1 MHRKP
6 RAPGLRGALL
16 VVLVALASGCVGTTG
31 GDTFSFDAFA
41 RGEGT
46 GTADEPYVN
55 AHGYSLVLSRARVH
69 LGAVYLNRSAPTSV
83 SADTSCILSGIYVAE
98 VAHAL
103 DLDALA
109 GEPQRF
115 PGLGQATQDFAQSG
129 EVWLTGGDVNDPNDA
144 TVILDV
150 AGVATR
156 DENHYP
162 FEGALT
168 IGENRLEP
176 TPPELPG
183 LKPICKERI
192 VTPIPVDATL
202 ARGGHLTLAVDVARM
217 FSNVDFSLLRADSD
231 GTFHFDD
238 DPTTADAASRNLYVG
253 LRAST
258 GIYRFSF
265 EP

>member
-1 MHRKP
+1 MHRP
-6 RAPGLRGALL
+6 TRSRMLRGPSLVLL
-16 VVLVALASGCVGTTG
+16 LTLASGCVGTTG

-46 GTADEPYVN
+46 GTADAPYVN
-55 AHGYSLVLSRARVH
+55 AHGYEVALSRAHVH

-83 SADTSCILSGIYVAE
+83 SSDTTCILSDVYVAE
-98 VAHAL
+98 VPHAL
-103 DLDALA
+103 DVDALDT
-109 GEPQRF
+109 EPQRF
-115 PGLGQATQDFAQSG
+115 PGLGQATRDFAQSG
-129 EVWLTGGDVNDPNDA
+129 EVWLTGGDVNEPNDS

-156 DENHYP
+156 GATAYP

-176 TPPELPG
+176 TPPALPG

-202 ARGGHLTLAVDVARM
+202 ARGGRLTLSIDVARM
-217 FSNVDFSLLRADSD
+217 FSNVDFSLLEAGPD
-231 GTFHFDD
+231 GVFHFDD
-238 DPTTADAASRNLYVG
+238 DPATADAASRNLYIG

-258 GIYRFSF
+258 GIYGFSF

>member
-1 MHRKP
+1 MRQLP
-6 RAPGLRGALL
+6 RSRMLCGPSLVLLL
-16 VVLVALASGCVGTTG
+16 VLTNGCVGTTG

-55 AHGYSLVLSRARVH
+55 AHGYSVALSRAHVH

-83 SADTSCILSGIYVAE
+83 SADTTCILPDVYVAE
-98 VAHAL
+98 VPQAL
-103 DLDALA
+103 DVDALDT
-109 GEPQRF
+109 EPQRF
-115 PGLGQATQDFAQSG
+115 PGHGQATQDLAQSG
-129 EVWLTGGDVNDPNDA
+129 EVWLTGGDVNEPDDS

-150 AGVATR
+150 AGIATR
-156 DENHYP
+156 GTTRYP

-168 IGENRLEP
+168 IGENRLAP

-192 VTPIPVDATL
+192 VTPIPVDAML
-202 ARGGHLTLAVDVARM
+202 ARGGHLTLSIDVARM
-217 FSNVDFSLLRADSD
+217 FSNVDFSELGADAD
-231 GTFHFDD
+231 GIFRFDD
-238 DPTTADAASRNLYVG
+238 DPTTADAASRNLYIG

-258 GIYRFSF
+258 GIYSFSF